1 MMDLDQEL
9 EIAQACLDQYSL
21 DLKRVENMAN
31 EYGLSL
37 SAFLRLAAK
46 EFATRHAKTSNT
58 GN

>member
-1 MMDLDQEL
+1 MLSELDE
-9 EIAQACLDQYSL
+9 
-21 DLKRVENMAN
+21 KRVSVSISLAESEKKEIKNMAN